1 MTVLSWHGS
10 SGFAKSG
17 NLRRVIDGEN
27 FIYPYTYD
35 PILDNQNAR
44 TIQGFSLLL
53 QSSMLTCTKC
63 PYPDAKYFADYYG
76 TPTYG
81 NEWIEA
87 AYDKRTTSFERGNA
101 DFSQYDH
108 ALRAGVSIH

>member
-1 MTVLSWHGS
+1 
-10 SGFAKSG
+10 
-17 NLRRVIDGEN
+17 
-27 FIYPYTYD
+27 
-35 PILDNQNAR
+35 
-44 TIQGFSLLL
+44 
-53 QSSMLTCTKC
+53 MLTCTKC

-87 AYDKRTTSFERGNA
+87 AYDKRATSFERGNA